1 MGFAGQV
8 FAAKM
13 AVGLAVPSTGALS
26 RTGSLLA
33 KGASAIY
40 SSLNSQRKSQA
51 QKRVDEAQAE
61 VDKLSKLAS
70 NAARQN
76 SFNIA
81 TAAAAGMKRIE
92 SVGGDAAAVLEKGG
106 ASAFQGMKQAMGQ
119 EGAALF
125 AGVDKAAKPIER
137 LTTLTRNFS
146 KMSKADQNAAIKNSK
161 EYVTAREKAV
171 VTDKAALKD
180 KIKEREEMTK
190 GWKRITAGR
199 QKQLDEIDAEI
210 KKKKQLVE
218 QGRQLRDE
226 AKAEADVIGRVAV
239 QARNAAEQ
247 GGEKLAKAN
256 QKLED
261 ATDDL
266 TEAQEELDKS
276 TTDLTESST
285 NFGKAAVDT
294 ANEMKNNF
302 NQVLVETIASLTAFY
317 YKLNQNTEALVEFER
332 ELINANSVWQETDEV
347 LFAASEQ
354 VTQFGQTFGMNMQN
368 GATGLYQLA
377 SAGLTAGESM
387 EVLGNTLKLS
397 MAVQG
402 DHNTIAK
409 LTTQTLR
416 GFDME
421 MTQSAEI
428 TDKFA
433 HAIQKSLIEYE
444 DLSSAVKFALPFFTS
459 TGQSIDQLL
468 GSLQILTNRA
478 LEAGIAGRGLRQAL
492 AQFAKHAEENDTAF
506 RKMGISVLDAEGNM
520 RQLNEIAA
528 DFAEV
533 VGEDTV
539 NNTELLTGLIDDLN
553 VRGATAFVH
562 LVQASDEFTQAV
574 HETATAGGELDKMV
588 ETQNESLS
596 AQMQILK
603 NNIQFIFQHADAS
616 FVAEGHLNAFHKTVT
631 LMIEDLQGLIVTGE
645 DGNKQ
650 LTDFG
655 LAIQEIAVSG
665 MKALHELLMDIIPVI
680 KEFSEQGFL
689 NVEMLRLYT
698 LPLRI
703 VVRALELMGPEL
715 TKLALSFYIMNKILP
730 ITTIAQIAYNIS
742 LMMAMKAIAANSL
755 ALAKE
760 SGAVALNTTNKGI
773 GTYVTM
779 AYAKAKLFATGAATA
794 FTGALGALTL
804 ATVGFWMAATLGA
817 AALIL
822 IAVGIGKAIV
832 KSETFQKVLEYFTEP
847 GGALY
852 RMNEMLK
859 QTYEITMMIVRG
871 FIFLGDSIAKV
882 TAIAA
887 KFTLSGLGKLGA
899 AAMGRG
905 MGRATGG
912 YVQAMSS
919 GGNPVAGG
927 SYMVGERGPELFTP
941 NQSGQVLN
949 NTATNHIMQQ
959 RADSGFSNVGGG
971 MVVSSLTVETAEMNQ
986 SNLNIDSFAG
996 NPAMRRR
1003 AI

>member
-26 RTGSLLA
+26 RTGSMLA

-40 SSLNSQRKSQA
+40 SSLNSQRKAQA

-61 VDKLSKLAS
+61 VDKMSKLAS
-70 NAARQN
+70 DAARFN
-76 SFNIA
+76 AFNIS
-81 TAAAAGMKRIE
+81 TEAAKGMKRIE
-92 SVGGDAAAVLEKGG
+92 SVGGDAAAALEKGG
-106 ASAFQGMKQAMGQ
+106 ASAFQGMKQAMGR
-119 EGAALF
+119 EGKELF
-125 AGVDKAAKPIER
+125 MGVDAAAKPIER

-146 KMSKADQNAAIKNSK
+146 QMSKADQKAAIKNSK
-161 EYVTAREKAV
+161 EYVIARTKAV
-171 VTDKAALKD
+171 ETDKAGLKE

-190 GWKRITAGR
+190 GWKRLTAGR
-199 QKQLDEIDAEI
+199 KKMLEEIDAEI
-210 KKKKQLVE
+210 EKKKKAVE
-218 QGRQLRDE
+218 AGRRLRDE
-226 AKAEADVIGRVAV
+226 AIAEADVLGRVVV
-239 QARNAAEQ
+239 QATNAAGQ
-247 GGEKLAKAN
+247 GAEDLQKAN
-256 QKLED
+256 DNLAN
-261 ATDDL
+261 ATENL
-266 TEAQEELDKS
+266 TEAQEELEDANK
-276 TTDLTESST
+276 DLTTSSKE
-285 NFGKAAVDT
+285 FGASVVNT

-317 YKLNQNTEALVEFER
+317 YKLNQNTEALIEYER
-332 ELINANSVWQETDEV
+332 ELINANSVWQETDQV

-354 VTQFGQTFGMNMQN
+354 VTQFGQTFGLNMQN

-377 SAGLTAGESM
+377 SAGLTAQESM

-409 LTTQTLR
+409 LTTQTIR

-421 MTQSAEI
+421 MSQSAEV

-528 DFAEV
+528 DFAAV

-562 LVQASDEFTQAV
+562 LVQASDEFTEAV
-574 HETATAGGELDKMV
+574 HETATAGGELDRMV

-631 LMIEDLQGLIVTGE
+631 LMIQDLQGLIVTGE

-655 LAIQEIAVSG
+655 LAIQDIAVSG
-665 MKALHELLMDIIPVI
+665 MEALHELLMDIIPVI

-755 ALAKE
+755 ALAKN
-760 SGAVALNTTNKGI
+760 SGAVSLNTTNMGI
-773 GTYVTM
+773 GTMFTM
-779 AYAKAKLFATGAATA
+779 AYGKAKLFATGAAAA
-794 FTGALGALTL
+794 FTGALGGLTL
-804 ATVGFWMAATLGA
+804 ATIGFWMAATLGA

-832 KSETFQKVLEYFTEP
+832 QSETFQKVIEYFTEP

-852 RMNEMLK
+852 RMNETLK

-871 FIFLGDSIAKV
+871 FIFLGEGIAKV
-882 TAIAA
+882 TALAA
-887 KFTLSGLGKLGA
+887 KFTLGGLAKA
-899 AAMGRG
+899 SSSMMRGR
-905 MGRATGG
+905 GRATGG
-912 YVQAMSS
+912 YVQAMAS
-919 GGNPVAGG
+919 GGNPIAGG